1 MYKCKHFDIRELVPP
16 AIYELRGEKAWQLM
30 DDRLLYLI
38 DLLRDEFG
46 RATINNWSY
55 GGERQWSGLRTVT
68 SPYYSPTSQHSLG
81 RAVDI
86 LFTKPAK
93 EVREA
98 IMEAPEKFLAP
109 SVGITSI
116 TLEDSVAW
124 VHVDL
129 RNNQPGINLF
139 QP

>member
-1 MYKCKHFDIRELVPP
+1 MYKCRHFAIQELVPP

-30 DDRLLYLI
+30 DERLLYLI
-38 DLLRDEFG
+38 DVLRDEFG

-55 GGERQWSGLRTVT
+55 GGDRKWSGLRTVT

-93 EVREA
+93 EVRES
-98 IMEAPEKFLAP
+98 IIERPHYFLD
-109 SVGITSI
+109 SQVGINSI

-124 VHVDL
+124 FHVDV
-129 RNNQPGINLF
+129 RNNHPGINLF